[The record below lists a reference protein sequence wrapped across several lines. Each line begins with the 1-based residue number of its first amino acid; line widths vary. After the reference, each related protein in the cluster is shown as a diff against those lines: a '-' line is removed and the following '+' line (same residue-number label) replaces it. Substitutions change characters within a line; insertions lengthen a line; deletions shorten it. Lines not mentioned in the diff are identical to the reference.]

1 MLGAAL
7 TALFAVPSAAGEL
20 GPAGAETA
28 ALGNA
33 PTATLEAAATSE
45 AGAVEP
51 DSARGNPLW
60 AIPLRGLGATRER
73 PLFSPS
79 RRPPAAEAA
88 PPQPPREAPP
98 PPPPVAGPE
107 TPPFVLVGAVLGG
120 KANLAILRNL
130 STNAITHLRE
140 GQTDEGWRAQKVSA
154 RSVVLEKDGAATTLE
169 MPKPGTVAPADD
181 EAVAAPQLAPRRPG
195 QGVRPRHQD

>member
-20 GPAGAETA
+20 GPTRAETA

-60 AIPLRGLGATRER
+60 AIPLRSLGATRER

-79 RRPPAAEAA
+79 RRPPAAEA
-88 PPQPPREAPP
+88 PPPPPPPREAPP
-98 PPPPVAGPE
+98 PPGVAGPD

-120 KANLAILRNL
+120 NANLAILRNL
-130 STNAITHLRE
+130 STNAITRLRE

-154 RSVVLEKDGAATTLE
+154 RSVVLEKDGAATTVE
-169 MPKPGTVAPADD
+169 MPKPGTEAPADD
-181 EAVAAPQLAPRRPG
+181 EAVAAPPLAPRRPG
-195 QGVRPRHQD
+195 QGVGPKQRY